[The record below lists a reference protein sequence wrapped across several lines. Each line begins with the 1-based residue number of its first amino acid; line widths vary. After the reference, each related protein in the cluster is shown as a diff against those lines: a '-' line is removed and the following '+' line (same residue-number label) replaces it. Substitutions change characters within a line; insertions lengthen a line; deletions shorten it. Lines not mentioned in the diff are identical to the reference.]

1 LKEHKAQ
8 RKSLAV
14 PRRAMLFP
22 FCLIPIFLLTFPA
35 ALCAQ
40 SAKDSWS
47 NLDTLKSGQGIEVIE
62 SSMKSHNGRFITFTD
77 DVLSLQEK
85 GSEIAIKRED
95 IVRVSTASA
104 PRRGEHA
111 LIGLVVGGGIGAGI
125 GALAGSKS
133 RGFFGPEPGIGAL
146 VGIVIGAPSG
156 ALVGAVVPA
165 STVVFRAPHK
175 SSGKSAAK
183 SP

>member
-1 LKEHKAQ
+1 VIFQL
-8 RKSLAV
+8 
-14 PRRAMLFP
+14 
-22 FCLIPIFLLTFPA
+22 CLIPVFLLMFTA

-40 SAKDSWS
+40 NAKDSWS
-47 NLDTLKSGQGIEVIE
+47 NLNTLKSGQRIEVIE
-62 SSMKSHNGRFITFTD
+62 SSMKRHQGQFVTFTD
-77 DVLSLQEK
+77 DILSVQEK

-95 IVRVSTASA
+95 IVRVSIASA

-125 GALAGSKS
+125 GALAGSRS
-133 RGFFGPEPGIGAL
+133 SGLFGSERGIGAL
-146 VGIVIGAPSG
+146 VGIAIGGPSG

-165 STVVFRAPHK
+165 STIVYRTTSHK
-175 SSGKSAAK
+175 STYNSPAK